1 MSRTGNGIA
10 VETRGLGHL
19 YGERKALQGLDLTL
33 ETGKTIALLGP
44 NGGGKSTLFRILA
57 TLLRPSEGEARL
69 LGYDVVREPAAVRR
83 HIGVAFQNPGLDE
96 HLTVRE
102 NLLHSGHLYGL
113 RGAELTRRIDEAL
126 TTFGLADRARERVA
140 ALSGGLAR
148 RVDLAKVLLH
158 HPPLI
163 LLDEPSTGLD
173 PGARAD
179 LMAFL
184 RRAREERGVT
194 VFLTTHLLEE
204 AAECDVVA
212 ILDRGSL
219 VALGDP
225 GELVR
230 EIGGEIITLAT
241 DEPDALAAEA
251 RKRFPLAIEAVPG
264 GVRVERENAAAL
276 LPELLAAFPGR
287 VKSATVAS
295 PTLSDVFFHRTG
307 RTFREE
313 HETDV

>member
-1 MSRTGNGIA
+1 MSGRSGAPA
-10 VETRGLGHL
+10 VETRGLAHL
-19 YGERKALQGLDLTL
+19 YGERRALQGLDLTL
-33 ETGKTIALLGP
+33 DRGKTIALLGP

-57 TLLRPSEGEARL
+57 TLLRPSDGEARL
-69 LGYDVVREPAAVRR
+69 LGYDVVREPADVRR
-83 HIGVAFQNPGLDE
+83 HIGVAFQHPGLDE

-102 NLLHSGHLYGL
+102 NLLHAGHLYGL
-113 RGAELTRRIDEAL
+113 RGKELAGRIDEGL
-126 TTFGLADRARERVA
+126 NGFGLADRAKEKVSS
-140 ALSGGLAR
+140 LSGGLAR

-179 LMAFL
+179 LMALL
-184 RRAREERGVT
+184 RRARDERSVT

-204 AAECDVVA
+204 AADCDVVA
-212 ILDRGSL
+212 ILDRGAL

-225 GELVR
+225 RELVR
-230 EIGGEIITLAT
+230 EIGGEVVTLAT
-241 DEPDALAAEA
+241 DDPEALAAET
-251 RKRFPLAIEAVPG
+251 RDRFPLRVGTVPG

-287 VKSATVAS
+287 VTSATVAS
-295 PTLSDVFFHRTG
+295 PTLSDVFFRRTG
-307 RTFREE
+307 RTFREDE
-313 HETDV
+313 NDV